1 MIEAYNHFSTPLEVT
16 LEDGTKVMAYPL
28 HLLISSNDLNK
39 DELEKQLAKYGL
51 KSCQA
56 IGSTMEMRNWLP
68 TAAYAIQLG
77 EKFLNTFF
85 FSQKE

>member
-1 MIEAYNHFSTPLEVT
+1 MHT
-16 LEDGTKVMAYPL
+16 LSLHDALPISP
-28 HLLISSNDLNK
+28 HLLISSSELNK
-39 DELEKQLAKYGL
+39 DELDKQLAKYGL

-56 IGSTMEMRNWLP
+56 ISSTMEMRNWLP